1 MTGGDL
7 PADCWDRIRCT
18 LAGGLTLAFF
28 LDLDGTLAPL
38 APVPHRAR
46 VPVAV
51 REILQDL
58 HSFPRCQVWV
68 VTGRP
73 AAEALR
79 LVGIP
84 EIGYAGVHGLE
95 VRWPGPEGNTRYP
108 VNLDAFLPAVAAAR
122 QALYRELASVPG
134 CLVEDKGISVAVHY
148 RGVNPPRRPEV
159 LRAVRR
165 VARGNRLLRLQ
176 PGHDVMELRPN
187 VAWDKGR
194 AVMWLLE
201 STQGGNW
208 WKRALPIYVGDD
220 RTDEDAFTELAVR
233 GVTIKV
239 GRGPTAARYR
249 LGGPEDVALF
259 LKACRR
265 LLSDPPVP
273 G

>member
-1 MTGGDL
+1 VTGEGL
-7 PADCWDRIRCT
+7 PAECWHRIRGA
-18 LAGGLTLAFF
+18 LAAGLALPFF

-38 APVPHRAR
+38 APVPDQAR
-46 VPVAV
+46 VPVVV
-51 REILQDL
+51 RELLQDL

-73 AAEALR
+73 VAEAVR
-79 LVGIP
+79 LVGTP

-95 VRWPGPEGNTRYP
+95 VRWPGADSCTQYP
-108 VNLDAFLPAVAAAR
+108 VNLDAFLPAVVAAR
-122 QALYRELASVPG
+122 HALCRELASVPG

-148 RGVNPPRRPEV
+148 RLVSAARRPEV
-159 LRAVRR
+159 LRVVSK
-165 VARGNRLLRLQ
+165 VARAAHLLRLQ
-176 PGHDVMELRPN
+176 PGHDVLELRPN

-194 AVMWLLE
+194 AVAWLLE
-201 STQGGNW
+201 HTQGGNW
-208 WKRALPIYVGDD
+208 LERVLPVYVGDD
-220 RTDEDAFTELAVR
+220 LTDEDAFSALAVR

-239 GRGPTAARYR
+239 GQGPTAARYR

-259 LKACRR
+259 LEACTR